1 MSYEPTQPAPESIGA
16 VAAEPSPW
24 APPSEPF
31 PPAAAA
37 SARPVLPPAP
47 PVLPP
52 AALASQPPTM
62 PAGPPTAAMPIGP
75 PTAPIGATATADDG
89 GSARRG
95 ARSWLV
101 AAAIGAVVGSLVTSM
116 IGAAIYIGDNSSG
129 SGGSGAL
136 GYGNVPT
143 IAGKPLDIGALL
155 QRVRPSVVSIKTG
168 SISSGEAAGS
178 GIVIDDKGTVLTNAH
193 VINGATSISI
203 AFADGDV
210 VPATLVGSFPD
221 RDVALVKTKTEKS
234 TTPAKLGSSESLKVG
249 EDVVAI
255 GNALNLGAQP
265 SVTKG
270 IVSAVGRSLSAE
282 GENLENL
289 IQTDAA
295 INPGNSGGPLV
306 NPFGEVVGVN
316 TAIIQNSQSVGFAL
330 AIDSIKQLISDLE
343 AGKGA
348 VTGDSAFLGVVTTNV
363 SEQPADV
370 IAQFNITVTRG
381 AFVSDVQAG
390 SAAAKAGLRAGDVI
404 TAIDGKQVQ
413 SNRDVG
419 AIIKNKKAGDSIEIE
434 YQRSGE
440 AKTASATLGRRG
452 G

>member
-1 MSYEPTQPAPESIGA
+1 
-16 VAAEPSPW
+16 
-24 APPSEPF
+24 
-31 PPAAAA
+31 
-37 SARPVLPPAP
+37 
-47 PVLPP
+47 
-52 AALASQPPTM
+52 M

-75 PTAPIGATATADDG
+75 PTAPIGAAATADDG

-95 ARSWLV
+95 TRSWLV

-234 TTPAKLGSSESLKVG
+234 TTPAKLGSSEALKVG

-270 IVSAVGRSLSAE
+270 IVSAVG
-282 GENLENL
+282 ENLDNL

-316 TAIIQNSQSVGFAL
+316 PAIIQNSQSVGFAL

-363 SEQPADV
+363 SDQPADV

-434 YQRSGE
+434 YQRSGDT
-440 AKTASATLGRRG
+440 KTASATLGRRG